1 MNSTEMILLRQKVI
15 GNCDECVQNADWN
28 GMLRDSEKVGLQP
41 EDVIP
46 WLLTVRLSNNTKDPY
61 CFEPMVLLA

>member
-1 MNSTEMILLRQKVI
+1 MKSTEMVLLRKEVI

-28 GMLRDSEKVGLQP
+28 GMLHDSEKMRLQP
-41 EDVIP
+41 EDMIS
-46 WLLTVRLSNNTKDPY
+46 WLPTVRLPDNTEDPY